1 MSDDDALRA
10 VFIAIVLVVLPVG
23 IYHRVKSQATG
34 ESLDRRQEGWFI
46 LATLRPIG
54 AVLAVSLGI
63 YLFDRESMAW
73 SSMALPLWLRWT
85 GVALCALGGT
95 LLLWSFQRLGKNLT
109 DTVVTRK
116 AHTLVVAGPYHWVRH
131 PFYDAVA
138 LFLLG
143 LSLFAANWFLSIT
156 SVVILALLVI
166 RTPTEEAKLL
176 ARFGDDYRAYVARTG
191 RFVPRFSVRSG
202 EPQGSMRG
210 R

>member
-1 MSDDDALRA
+1 VSDDDALRA

-46 LATLRPIG
+46 LATLRPLG
-54 AVLAVSLGI
+54 AILAIALGA

-73 SSMALPLWLRWT
+73 SSKALPLWLRWT
-85 GVALCALGGT
+85 GVALCAIGGA
-95 LLLWSFQRLGKNLT
+95 LLLWSFQRLGNNLT

-116 AHTLVVAGPYHWVRH
+116 AHTLVVAGPYRWVRH
-131 PFYDAVA
+131 PFYDSVA

-143 LSLFAANWFLSIT
+143 LSLFTANWFLSTT
-156 SVVILALLVI
+156 SVLIVALLVI

-176 ARFGDDYRAYVARTG
+176 ARFGEDYRAYVARTG
-191 RFVPRFSVRSG
+191 RFVPRFS
-202 EPQGSMRG
+202 G
-210 R
+210 RAR

>member
-10 VFIAIVLVVLPVG
+10 VFVAIVLVVLPVG

-46 LATLRPIG
+46 LATLRPLG
-54 AVLAVSLGI
+54 AILAISLGV
-63 YLFDRESMAW
+63 YLFDRDSMAW

-85 GVALCALGGT
+85 GVALCAIGGA

-109 DTVVTRK
+109 DTVVTRR
-116 AHTLVVAGPYHWVRH
+116 AHTLVVAGPYRWVRH
-131 PFYDAVA
+131 PFYDSVA

-143 LSLFAANWFLSIT
+143 LSLFTANWFLSIT
-156 SVVILALLVI
+156 SVLIVALLVI

-176 ARFGDDYRAYVARTG
+176 ARFGDDYRDYIARTG
-191 RFVPRFSVRSG
+191 RFVPRFSG
-202 EPQGSMRG
+202 RG

>member
-1 MSDDDALRA
+1 VSDDDALRA

-46 LATLRPIG
+46 LATLRPLG
-54 AVLAVSLGI
+54 AILAIALGA

-73 SSMALPLWLRWT
+73 SSKALPLWLRWT
-85 GVALCALGGT
+85 GVALCAIGGA
-95 LLLWSFQRLGKNLT
+95 LLLWSFQRLGNNLT

-116 AHTLVVAGPYHWVRH
+116 AHTLVVAGPYRWVRH
-131 PFYDAVA
+131 PFYDSVA

-143 LSLFAANWFLSIT
+143 LSLFTANWFFSTT
-156 SVVILALLVI
+156 SVLIVALLVI

-191 RFVPRFSVRSG
+191 RFVPRFS
-202 EPQGSMRG
+202 G
-210 R
+210 RAR

>member
-10 VFIAIVLVVLPVG
+10 VVIAIVLVVLPVG

-46 LATLRPIG
+46 LATLRPLG
-54 AVLAVSLGI
+54 AILAISLGA

-85 GVALCALGGT
+85 GVALCGIGGA

-116 AHTLVVAGPYHWVRH
+116 AHTLVVAGPYRWVRH
-131 PFYDAVA
+131 PFYDSVA

-143 LSLFAANWFLSIT
+143 LSLFTANWFVSIT
-156 SVVILALLVI
+156 SVLLVALLVI

-176 ARFGDDYRAYVARTG
+176 ARFGEDYRAYVARTG
-191 RFVPRFSVRSG
+191 RFVPRFS
-202 EPQGSMRG
+202 G
-210 R
+210 RTR